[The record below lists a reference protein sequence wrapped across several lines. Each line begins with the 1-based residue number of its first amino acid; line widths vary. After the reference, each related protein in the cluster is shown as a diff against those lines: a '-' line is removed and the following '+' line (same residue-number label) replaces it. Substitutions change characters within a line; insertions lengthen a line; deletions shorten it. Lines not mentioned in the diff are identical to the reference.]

1 MKNRVKSEVRPHERY
16 ESFSDELKHYDIEE
30 ESFWKG
36 WEVATF
42 AIPPILKATS
52 FAAHKHRNQTRK
64 DATGTPYINHPL
76 MVIRLMSEVG
86 QLHYRDALMAGVL
99 HDTVEDTDTTP
110 EEIEELFGANVRS
123 LVMEVTDNTALVKS
137 VRKRLQIEHAPH
149 LSPHA
154 KVIKLADKTANV
166 TDIGH
171 SPPIGWDVE
180 RRLEYLD
187 WCQKVVAGC
196 RGTNQALETLFDQ
209 RVAEA
214 KQSMRLH

>member
-1 MKNRVKSEVRPHERY
+1 MKNRNKTEAQPRLEHD
-16 ESFSDELKHYDIEE
+16 SFTDYLREADIEE
-30 ESFWKG
+30 RSFWKG

-42 AIPPILKATS
+42 AIPPLLKATS
-52 FAAHKHRNQTRK
+52 FAAYKHRDQKRK
-64 DATGTPYINHPL
+64 DVHGTPYINHPL

-86 QLHYRDALMAGVL
+86 NLQYKDALVAGVL

-123 LVMEVTDNTALVKS
+123 LVMEVTDDKDLDKS
-137 VRKRLQIEHAPH
+137 VRKQLQIEHAPH
-149 LSPHA
+149 LSPNA

-171 SPPIGWDVE
+171 IPPTGWSIE
-180 RRLEYLD
+180 RRLDYLD
-187 WCQKVVAGC
+187 WSQKVVAGC
-196 RGTNQALETLFDQ
+196 RGANPALEMLFDR

-214 KQSMRLH
+214 RQSIHLH